1 MEGEK
6 DPKSSM
12 IVAGDDQS
20 QKKNPSPYDLNSN
33 DNPGS
38 VIMQVQL
45 RGENYDEWSRAVKT
59 SLRAR
64 RKWGFIDG
72 TIKNPEEES

>member
-6 DPKSSM
+6 DPKSS
-12 IVAGDDQS
+12 VTGDEQS
-20 QKKNPSPYDLNSN
+20 QKKKPSPYDLTSN

-38 VIMQVQL
+38 VITQVQL
-45 RGENYDEWSRAVKT
+45 RGENYDEWARAVKT

-64 RKWGFIDG
+64 RK
-72 TIKNPEEES
+72 